1 MCSTTLTSCIRQA
14 VKLHVALSLI
24 ISIYY
29 CGGNEHRKHSSM
41 GGELFKAITY
51 GHATCYEN
59 SLHNRAG
66 FVT

>member
-1 MCSTTLTSCIRQA
+1 M
-14 VKLHVALSLI
+14 KLHVALSLI